1 MDLIMKNLPKKK
13 GEGEKSPN
21 ILGLNHNYS
30 THSEFLRHNEGGRRM
45 SIWLVSFRPSM
56 CV

>member
-1 MDLIMKNLPKKK
+1 MDLIMPKKK
-13 GEGEKSPN
+13 GEREKSPN